1 MILQTM
7 LQVVPLYRG
16 SALTALYDCLSV
28 LSQCKGFD
36 GYCNEALAI
45 LNAHWANIRNSE
57 RRLLPFLEC
66 FDNCVRALGESV
78 SALAGPIYLRCVELT
93 KTQDYDFVQRAFNL
107 LASLTTA
114 IKQRAIPFLSTSGLM
129 QQVLYILNSK
139 NDYKQLVF
147 CLLGDIQQYITDE
160 QATSECI
167 RHCVICI

>member
-1 MILQTM
+1 M
-7 LQVVPLYRG
+7 LLVVPLYKG

-36 GYCNEALAI
+36 NYCNEALGI
-45 LNAHWANIRNSE
+45 LNAHWANIKNTE

-78 SALAGPIYLRCVELT
+78 SALAEPIFMRCVELT

-107 LASLTTA
+107 IASLTTA
-114 IKQRAIPFLSTSGLM
+114 IKQRAIPFVSNSGLM
-129 QQVLYILNSK
+129 PQILNILNSK

-147 CLLGDIQQYITDE
+147 CLLGDIQQYIID
-160 QATSECI
+160 
-167 RHCVICI
+167 